1 MIDFAFDSTSAA
13 SASLQSCLLSN
24 LWKRSRKL
32 WTISSRM
39 QDSETAPG
47 KPWRNVQIC
56 KALFVW
62 ERLMG
67 MILIVIFAIAVSKT
81 IILGS

>member
-1 MIDFAFDSTSAA
+1 
-13 SASLQSCLLSN
+13 
-24 LWKRSRKL
+24 
-32 WTISSRM
+32 
-39 QDSETAPG
+39 
-47 KPWRNVQIC
+47 VQIC

-62 ERLMG
+62 ERLE

>member
-1 MIDFAFDSTSAA
+1 
-13 SASLQSCLLSN
+13 
-24 LWKRSRKL
+24 
-32 WTISSRM
+32 M
-39 QDSETAPG
+39 QDSGTAPR
-47 KPWRNVQIC
+47 KSWRDMQIC

-81 IILGS
+81 IILGG